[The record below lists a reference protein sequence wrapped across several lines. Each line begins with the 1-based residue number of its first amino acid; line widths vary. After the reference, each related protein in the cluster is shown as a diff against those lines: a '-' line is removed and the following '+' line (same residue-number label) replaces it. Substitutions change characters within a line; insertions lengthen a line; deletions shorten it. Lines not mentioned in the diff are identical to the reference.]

1 MPKSSSL
8 QLARTVYYTLAHR
21 LYPTP
26 ILQALVVAQVQVVEQ
41 VVVLAVRLRVRQP
54 HGAGSRQSPTP
65 PFSTYC

>member
-41 VVVLAVRLRVRQP
+41 VVVQVVEQEQVVMEVRMQVVVVLNTAR
-54 HGAGSRQSPTP
+54 
-65 PFSTYC
+65 